1 MAFSSLTL
9 TNAGKNLLARAQAGE
24 TLQYTKTEIGDGAL
38 NGRTIEEMTDLV
50 HTIMDLDISG
60 ISFEEPGKALIEV
73 QFTNQ
78 TVREAFYWREIG
90 VFAKGV
96 DGRQVL
102 YRYANAGEPADF
114 IPDFTENPVEFLFR
128 IVMITGNAENITASI
143 DQSLI
148 YVTKEEFDLNLNQKA
163 NLNQDNNFSGK
174 QNITFVSPDTGT
186 EVQTPVLN
194 VNKENSLDDNDIIQA
209 WQANGSTV
217 ASLCKDGL
225 HTNGIQCDEISNFS
239 GKPYISANQN
249 NKLSMSWLDDT
260 SSLPGFVPVVA
271 GEKYNCT
278 CYRGGPNDLQFYWSG
293 MTGEELTITDYFFQ
307 DLNGSEYSIT
317 AGEFNSGPWAYI
329 VTDVNPAFPSEEAL
343 PNNSKVVLYKKG
355 SIKWENPA
363 NKTATIVVGTT
374 NLSSKIYT
382 ENEVDF
388 LCNGTN
394 DQIVINK
401 ALGAFNNYGTG
412 GKLILLEGTYNIDAK
427 ITFSVLRDVTIEGMG
442 TSTKIVN
449 RTGLNED
456 NIITFIN
463 SNSLAVRNC
472 CFVSSGSTEVVTMIR
487 IGYSGNPS
495 NYCIFENNYFSMA
508 NGHAISIE
516 NGKYTKING
525 NTFISTG
532 NYYGSAIYAN
542 AAAQST
548 IIANNTFT
556 YLHTGINIAGT
567 APGVLISNN
576 SFYETDRCMY
586 LNCINSTITGNVFV
600 GMTTYSINL
609 QANSANN
616 LVVGNNMPG
625 VNMTDSGTGNT
636 KTANKY

>member
-96 DGRQVL
+96 DGREVL
-102 YRYANAGEPADF
+102 YGYANAGEPADF

-271 GEKYNCT
+271 GE
-278 CYRGGPNDLQFYWSG
+278 
-293 MTGEELTITDYFFQ
+293 I
-307 DLNGSEYSIT
+307 
-317 AGEFNSGPWAYI
+317 
-329 VTDVNPAFPSEEAL
+329 
-343 PNNSKVVLYKKG
+343 
-355 SIKWENPA
+355 
-363 NKTATIVVGTT
+363 
-374 NLSSKIYT
+374 
-382 ENEVDF
+382 
-388 LCNGTN
+388 
-394 DQIVINK
+394 
-401 ALGAFNNYGTG
+401 
-412 GKLILLEGTYNIDAK
+412 
-427 ITFSVLRDVTIEGMG
+427 
-442 TSTKIVN
+442 
-449 RTGLNED
+449 
-456 NIITFIN
+456 
-463 SNSLAVRNC
+463 
-472 CFVSSGSTEVVTMIR
+472 
-487 IGYSGNPS
+487 
-495 NYCIFENNYFSMA
+495 
-508 NGHAISIE
+508 
-516 NGKYTKING
+516 
-525 NTFISTG
+525 
-532 NYYGSAIYAN
+532 
-542 AAAQST
+542 
-548 IIANNTFT
+548 
-556 YLHTGINIAGT
+556 
-567 APGVLISNN
+567 
-576 SFYETDRCMY
+576 
-586 LNCINSTITGNVFV
+586 
-600 GMTTYSINL
+600 
-609 QANSANN
+609 
-616 LVVGNNMPG
+616 
-625 VNMTDSGTGNT
+625 
-636 KTANKY
+636 